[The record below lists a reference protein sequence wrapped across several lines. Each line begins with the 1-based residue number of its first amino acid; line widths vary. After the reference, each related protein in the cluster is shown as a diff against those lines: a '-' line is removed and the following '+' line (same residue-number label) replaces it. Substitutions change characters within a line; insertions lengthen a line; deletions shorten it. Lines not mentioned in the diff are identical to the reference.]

1 MKILH
6 ILPELQLGG
15 VERHVIDLAGEQTRR
30 GHQILVVSA
39 GGQMEKQ
46 MDSRVSLRHLPVHKK
61 NPFTVYF
68 CARKIAGWIRSEGWQ
83 IVHAHS
89 RVPAWIARTSAN
101 MAGVPYIVTA
111 HVAFGTRTRWI
122 YAPYRH
128 ANRVICVSRA
138 VQDAMKDCFYSNTT
152 VIING
157 LKRPK
162 KSWAPEARLQ
172 NKLLFVGRLSSVKGL
187 QDVLHAL
194 PQDVGW
200 TLDVV
205 GEGPQKEEW
214 QKICAER
221 GFNDRVFFRGY
232 SDEVES
238 YMAESSC
245 LLFPSYFEGMPLTL
259 AQAILVGIP
268 VLASDIEPVA
278 EMKGD
283 KNGLIPVG
291 NIEAWRD
298 ALDGFLKRSGT
309 PAPFPRSCV
318 PTLEQ
323 MVDRIEDVYSGCLKG
338 RVPCRV

>member
-15 VERHVIDLAGEQTRR
+15 VERHVIDLASEQTRR
-30 GHQILVVSA
+30 GHQVLVVSA

-46 MDSRVSLRHLPVHKK
+46 MAPGVELRHLPVHKK
-61 NPFTVYF
+61 NPFTGLF
-68 CARKIAGWIRSEGWQ
+68 CARAIAGWIQCEGWQ

-89 RVPAWIARTSAN
+89 RVPAWIAYLAAHRAD
-101 MAGVPYIVTA
+101 VPYIVTA

-128 ANRVICVSRA
+128 ADRVICVSTA
-138 VQDAMKDCFYSNTT
+138 VQEAMKDCFYSNTT

-157 LKRPK
+157 LKRPR
-162 KSWAPEARLQ
+162 KSWNSKNRML

-187 QDVLHAL
+187 QDVLHVL
-194 PQDVGW
+194 PEDAEW

-205 GEGPQKEEW
+205 GEGPQREEW
-214 QKICAER
+214 QKICIER
-221 GFNDRVFFRGY
+221 GIDNRVFFRGY
-232 SDEVES
+232 SDEVEN
-238 YMAESSC
+238 YMAASSC

-291 NIEAWRD
+291 NLEAWRE
-298 ALDGFLKRSGT
+298 ALDGFLKRNEA
-309 PAPFPRSCV
+309 PAEFSRSCV

-323 MVDRIEDVYSGCLKG
+323 MVDQVEVVYRDCLV
-338 RVPCRV
+338 R